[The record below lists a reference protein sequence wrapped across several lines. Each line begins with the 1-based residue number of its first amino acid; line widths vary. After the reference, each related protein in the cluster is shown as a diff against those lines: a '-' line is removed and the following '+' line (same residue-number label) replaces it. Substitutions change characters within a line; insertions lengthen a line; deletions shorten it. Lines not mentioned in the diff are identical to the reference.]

1 MVPLTSMILEDQYRS
16 QPWAYQFLK
25 ESIAMRLPRAG
36 GILLHPTSLPSRFG
50 IGGLGPEAHAFVD
63 FLIET
68 GQRWWQMLPLGP
80 TGFGNSP
87 YQSHSSYAGNTLL
100 ISPELLLEDGWLSPK
115 DWDDY
120 PKLPEDVVDFDAV
133 TEAKERLFRRAFER
147 FRPDQLD
154 FEAFRQDSAHWLDD
168 YALYMALKEA
178 HCGAPWYNW
187 GPELVKREPRT
198 IARQRAKLGEAILYY
213 QFVQYA
219 FARQWQRLRESCQAG
234 NVHLIGDLPIFVAQ
248 DSADVWA
255 RPELFLLDEYGLPTV
270 VAGVPPD
277 YFSETGQLWG
287 NPLYNWEV
295 HANEKFAWWLAR
307 MRATLERVDLVR
319 LDHFRG
325 FEAFWEVP
333 AGSETAAT
341 GRWALGPG
349 TAFLEALREGLGGLP
364 LIAEDL
370 GEITAE
376 VEALRD
382 RFELPGMKI
391 LQFAFSGDPGADNN
405 LPHKFINHCIAYTG
419 THDNDTTVGWFT
431 RSDAATTQSRAQV
444 EAERAFVRRYLGSL
458 GDAIHWDMIRLAMAS
473 VADTVIIPM
482 QDILGLGSS
491 ARMNVPGRAEGNWGW
506 RLRREQLDEV
516 VRNRLADVT
525 AAYYRWNAPVAEIPE
540 PFRPPYREPVAKQPF
555 VGR

>member
-1 MVPLTSMILEDQYRS
+1 
-16 QPWAYQFLK
+16 
-25 ESIAMRLPRAG
+25 
-36 GILLHPTSLPSRFG
+36 
-50 IGGLGPEAHAFVD
+50 
-63 FLIET
+63 
-68 GQRWWQMLPLGP
+68 
-80 TGFGNSP
+80 
-87 YQSHSSYAGNTLL
+87 
-100 ISPELLLEDGWLSPK
+100 
-115 DWDDY
+115 
-120 PKLPEDVVDFDAV
+120 
-133 TEAKERLFRRAFER
+133 
-147 FRPDQLD
+147 
-154 FEAFRQDSAHWLDD
+154 
-168 YALYMALKEA
+168 
-178 HCGAPWYNW
+178 
-187 GPELVKREPRT
+187 
-198 IARQRAKLGEAILYY
+198 
-213 QFVQYA
+213 
-219 FARQWQRLRESCQAG
+219 
-234 NVHLIGDLPIFVAQ
+234 
-248 DSADVWA
+248 
-255 RPELFLLDEYGLPTV
+255 
-270 VAGVPPD
+270 
-277 YFSETGQLWG
+277 
-287 NPLYNWEV
+287 
-295 HANEKFAWWLAR
+295 
-307 MRATLERVDLVR
+307 MRATIDRVDLVR

-405 LPHKFINHCIAYTG
+405 LPHKFINHCFVYTG

-431 RSDAATTQSRAQV
+431 RSDAATTQSLAQV
-444 EAERAFVRRYLGSL
+444 EAERAFVRRYLGTR
-458 GDAIHWDMIRLAMAS
+458 GDEIHWDMIRLAMAS
-473 VADTVIIPM
+473 VADTVIIPV

-491 ARMNVPGRAEGNWGW
+491 ARMNVPGRAGGNWGW

-516 VRNRLADVT
+516 VRNRLADMT